1 MKKFLIRH
9 RLSIALV
16 SAALTLLPTFAQD
29 TTDMLSKALD
39 VVHQVQNAPGN
50 SLPDARRID
59 LLTQAIKMVQ
69 EAPNHRLKGH
79 RVLAIQAIR
88 DAISAIRSGDQDHKL
103 ATYLHTA
110 DVELTASV
118 SLAGE
123 TAAPAGPAASA
134 MLAPAAQ
141 TADDFFNQGWAKMH
155 QSDWRGA
162 VADFDQAIKLDPGK
176 VDPYMERGASKLML
190 GDRAGGMADYDQ
202 AIKADPKNTEA
213 YLKRGEALEMKDPKG
228 AIADYQRVIALD
240 PKNKEAYKNLAT
252 IKWMHQD
259 YNGTIAA
266 YDQLIALDPKDW
278 YSYGC
283 RALAKGAKG
292 DLDGAIADYD
302 QDILIEPTDF
312 NAFHNRGH
320 LKQKKG
326 DLNGALADLN
336 QAVTLGMHDGYVY
349 RQRADIKKALGDLDG
364 AIADYDQVVT
374 LDSKDHSPFVNLDE
388 VYINRGN
395 VKLTKRDLA
404 GAIDDYNQ
412 AIRLHTEDT
421 QGAYFSIWAAQKL
434 LGKKEDA
441 DSQLSSEMA
450 KSAGFTWF
458 WPSIVSKF
466 LQGGMNEAD
475 FISAAAATDARKDEI
490 QHCQAWY
497 YAGIKRLLA
506 GDKSH
511 ASDDFRKCLATN
523 QKDENAYFLAQ
534 AELKAMEKQP

>member
-162 VADFDQAIKLDPGK
+162 VAAFDQAIKLDPGK
-176 VDPYMERGASKLML
+176 VDAYLERGASKLML
-190 GDRAGGMADYDQ
+190 GNQVGGMADYNQ
-202 AIKADPKNTEA
+202 AIKIDPKNTGA
-213 YLKRGEALEMKDPKG
+213 YLKRGEALQMKDPKG

-240 PKNKEAYKNLAT
+240 PKNHEAYKDLAT
-252 IKWMHQD
+252 VKWMHQD
-259 YNGTIAA
+259 NDGAIAA

-278 YSYGC
+278 YSYAC
-283 RALAKGAKG
+283 RAMAKGSKG
-292 DLDGAIADYD
+292 DWDGAIADYD

-312 NAFHNRGH
+312 NAFHNRGQ
-320 LKQKKG
+320 LKKKKG
-326 DLNGALADLN
+326 DLSGALADLN
-336 QAVTLGMHDGYVY
+336 RAIELGMHDGYVY
-349 RQRADIKKALGDLDG
+349 RERAGIKKVLGDWDG
-364 AIADYDQVVT
+364 ALADYDQVIT
-374 LDSKDHSPFVNLDE
+374 LDPKNGDAFVNLDE
-388 VYINRGN
+388 AYFNRGN
-395 VKLTKRDLA
+395 IKLAKRDLPE
-404 GAIDDYNQ
+404 AIADYNQ
-412 AIRLHTEDT
+412 AIRLHAEDT
-421 QGAYFSIWAAQKL
+421 QSAYFSIWVAQQL
-434 LGKKEDA
+434 QGKKAEA

-450 KSAGFTWF
+450 KSAGFTWY
-458 WPSIVSKF
+458 WPSK
-466 LQGGMNEAD
+466 
-475 FISAAAATDARKDEI
+475 ISAFLLDQMSESDFMNGATSSDAKTDGI

-497 YAGIKRLLA
+497 YAGIKHLLA
-506 GDKSH
+506 GDKST
-511 ASDDFRKCLATN
+511 AADDFRKCLVTN
-523 QKDENAYFLAQ
+523 QKDESSYFFAE
-534 AELKAMEKQP
+534 AELKAIEKQP